1 MPNAAEVGVSVVV
14 VGIVIISFFVLKET
28 HPLLAIWFATF
39 ILTILVFYK
48 LFIASPDEYPAKHE
62 NEPLIMTLSVVS
74 FIIMSCIVYFKMAR
88 VQDGQQHI
96 LRQGIA
102 RHYGLVPQDLFNVPR
117 QDIYGD
123 PDFKNV
129 ITFDTIP
136 DGTEVVHITSRPG
149 NNPNDSIY
157 PVPEEEHLRRAF
169 FQNLAKRNIRT
180 RTPFTREH
188 VRRGPYRHRS
198 SPKKTK

>member
-1 MPNAAEVGVSVVV
+1 MPTAAEVGVSVVV

-39 ILTILVFYK
+39 ILTILVLYK
-48 LFIASPDEYPAKHE
+48 LFIASPDEYPEKHE

-74 FIIMSCIVYFKMAR
+74 FIVMSCIVYLKMVR
-88 VQDGQQHI
+88 VQGGQQHI

-102 RHYGLVPQDLFNVPR
+102 NQDLFNVPR
-117 QDIYGD
+117 QPIYGD
-123 PDFKNV
+123 PDFQNV

-180 RTPFTREH
+180 RTPFTRDN

>member
-1 MPNAAEVGVSVVV
+1 MPTVAEVVLSV
-14 VGIVIISFFVLKET
+14 IFLIFMLTFFILKET
-28 HPLLAIWFATF
+28 YPLLAIWLLTF
-39 ILTILVFYK
+39 LASIILFYK
-48 LFIASPDEYPAKHE
+48 VFIGSPDEYYVKTDPANDK
-62 NEPLIMTLSVVS
+62 IIFTISVVAFVMMS
-74 FIIMSCIVYFKMAR
+74 SLVFITNPFALRDS
-88 VQDGQQHI
+88 QTI
-96 LRQGIA
+96 LRQGRA
-102 RHYGLVPQDLFNVPR
+102 PQANLAQDLFNVPR

-123 PDFKNV
+123 PDFQNV

-180 RTPFTREH
+180 RTPFTRDH

>member
-1 MPNAAEVGVSVVV
+1 MPTVAEVVLSV
-14 VGIVIISFFVLKET
+14 IFLIFMLTFFILKET
-28 HPLLAIWFATF
+28 YPLLAIWFLTF
-39 ILTILVFYK
+39 FATILLFYK
-48 LFIASPDEYPAKHE
+48 VFIASPDEYYVKTDPTNDK
-62 NEPLIMTLSVVS
+62 LFFTISVVTFVMMS
-74 FIIMSCIVYFKMAR
+74 SLVFIKNPFAL
-88 VQDGQQHI
+88 QDAQTVVRRYRGSQAN
-96 LRQGIA
+96 LA
-102 RHYGLVPQDLFNVPR
+102 QDLFNVPR

-123 PDFKNV
+123 PDFQNV

-188 VRRGPYRHRS
+188 VRRGPFRHRS
-198 SPKKTK
+198 TPKKK

>member
-1 MPNAAEVGVSVVV
+1 MPTVAEVGVSVVV

-28 HPLLAIWFATF
+28 HPLLAIWFATL
-39 ILTILVFYK
+39 ILTILVLYK
-48 LFIASPDEYPAKHE
+48 LFIASPDEYPEKHE

-74 FIIMSCIVYFKMAR
+74 FIIMSCIVYLKMAR

-102 RHYGLVPQDLFNVPR
+102 HHYEMVPQDLFNVPR

-123 PDFKNV
+123 PDFQNV
-129 ITFDTIP
+129 ITFNTIP

-188 VRRGPYRHRS
+188 VRRGPFRHRS
-198 SPKKTK
+198 TPKKK